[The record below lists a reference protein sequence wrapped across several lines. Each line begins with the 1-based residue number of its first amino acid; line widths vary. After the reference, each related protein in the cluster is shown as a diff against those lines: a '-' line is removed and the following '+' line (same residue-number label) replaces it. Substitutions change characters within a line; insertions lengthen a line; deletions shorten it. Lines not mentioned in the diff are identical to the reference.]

1 MGSVVDFL
9 LKARRKVYRSGA
21 NPAGSSVPTSYDLE
35 YQEDEFYYRSTSLG
49 GLYTATQERVWKNG
63 KPVWAINI
71 MGRIVADGFQG
82 SFLREALLQIN
93 HTFPFRGPQEYKQG
107 DYVYLSR
114 IEGDVSWFS
123 GIEEIYFHDKLVYE
137 ARFQGGALY

>member
-35 YQEDEFYYRSTSLG
+35 YREDEFYYRSTSLG

-71 MGRIVADGFQG
+71 MGESADGFQQ
-82 SFLREALLQIN
+82 FLKRS
-93 HTFPFRGPQEYKQG
+93 PFANRSYLPVSRTPGIQTGGLCLFIPHRRG
-107 DYVYLSR
+107 R
-114 IEGDVSWFS
+114 
-123 GIEEIYFHDKLVYE
+123 KLV
-137 ARFQGGALY
+137 FGN

>member
-63 KPVWAINI
+63 KPGAQYHGPNRLTVF
-71 MGRIVADGFQG
+71 RQ
-82 SFLREALLQIN
+82 FLREAFAN
-93 HTFPFRGPQEYKQG
+93 RS
-107 DYVYLSR
+107 YLP
-114 IEGDVSWFS
+114 V
-123 GIEEIYFHDKLVYE
+123 
-137 ARFQGGALY
+137 